1 MNKKFNPENVKA
13 SQMMQTYLGNDADT
27 SEALDFITS
36 SQSISLAVVDDDVI
50 PVHSFEYFITTV
62 VSINEIML
70 AKRR

>member
-36 SQSISLAVVDDDVI
+36 SQSISLAVV
-50 PVHSFEYFITTV
+50 HSFE
-62 VSINEIML
+62 
-70 AKRR
+70 